1 MLWEEGSLTW
11 DISHFPQVVVL
22 WRRPPLYSYPY
33 IIPSALESRIGP
45 WSCCLQP
52 HLLSIFTVAHTYW
65 QSQVNALPHFW
76 EKLKVAPGQEQFFFF
91 FEVSCFTSNFLHIL
105 HSITFSVQILYR
117 FLPPS
122 NSISFLGACLG
133 FSSGFY
139 FTFQF
144 EAEGLGSPSWVYWLY
159 QHLAQ
164 SLVLRYSV
172 GIHSEVLWWKK
183 DYELWD

>member
-1 MLWEEGSLTW
+1 MGYKSFSPSGSFVEEASSVLLSLHHPLSSGVQNQTLVLLFTAPFAQ
-11 DISHFPQVVVL
+11 HFH
-22 WRRPPLYSYPY
+22 RST
-33 IIPSALESRIGP
+33 
-45 WSCCLQP
+45 
-52 HLLSIFTVAHTYW
+52 HLLAEPGECSPTF
-65 QSQVNALPHFW
+65 LR
-76 EKLKVAPGQEQFFFF
+76 KVKGGPRARTIFFF

-144 EAEGLGSPSWVYWLY
+144 EAEGLGSPSWVY
-159 QHLAQ
+159 
-164 SLVLRYSV
+164 
-172 GIHSEVLWWKK
+172 
-183 DYELWD
+183 